1 MVLRCPFCKRNEI
14 LRRKVGND
22 KIFVFFECGF
32 AAVLPDQEDN
42 KNQTVLDSA
51 YNSNCPQ

>member
-1 MVLRCPFCKRNEI
+1 LRCPFCKRNEI